1 LAYRFKNRLILVFGR
16 FLVNLYKP
24 NYMYNLLVS
33 PQNVQASLQKH
44 VLADGFDLTFDM
56 EKSKGVYIYDAKYDR
71 TLLDFFTCFASVP
84 LGYNHPKMVNDEA
97 FKKNLML
104 AALTNPSN
112 SDIYTTQY
120 AQFVETFDRVGIP
133 EYLPHAFFIAGGSL
147 AIENALKVAM
157 DWKVQKNFAK
167 GYTKEL
173 GFKVIHFE
181 NAFHGRSGYTLSLTN
196 TQPVKTKWFAK
207 FDWPRVSFPK
217 MNFPYSDA
225 GHEDLLRREELSIA
239 QIKKAFEENKD
250 DVCAIIIEPVQSEGG
265 DNHVR
270 KEFLEKLRQLADENE
285 AMLIYDEVQTG
296 VGLTGKFWCH
306 EHFGENARPDILAF
320 GKKMQVCGILA
331 GKKVDEVEN
340 NVFNVSSRINSTW
353 GGSLVDMVRSS
364 KIMEVIAEDNL
375 CDNAAQ
381 MGDYLQNSLKE
392 IAEQYPIISNVRGKG
407 LLTAFDFPSKTTR
420 DEFISNGMKQNVMF
434 LGCGEQS
441 IRFRPALIIE
451 EKHIDSGLEIL
462 KKICA
467 EL

>member
-1 LAYRFKNRLILVFGR
+1 
-16 FLVNLYKP
+16 
-24 NYMYNLLVS
+24 MYNLLVS
-33 PQNVQASLQKH
+33 PENVQASLNKH
-44 VLADGFDLTFDM
+44 ILADGFDLTFDM
-56 EKSKGVYIYDAKYDR
+56 EKSKGVYIYDAKYKR

-84 LGYNHPKMVNDEA
+84 LGYNHPKMVNDEE
-97 FKKNLML
+97 FKKNLMM
-104 AALTNPSN
+104 AAMTNPSN

-133 EYLPHAFFIAGGSL
+133 DYLPHAFFIAGGSL

-173 GFKVIHFE
+173 GFQVIHFE
-181 NAFHGRSGYTLSLTN
+181 HAFHGRSGYTLSLTN

-207 FDWPRVSFPK
+207 FVWPRVSFPY

-225 GHEDLLRREELSIA
+225 NHEDLLRREALSIA
-239 QIKKAFEENKD
+239 QIKKAFEDNKD
-250 DVCAIIIEPVQSEGG
+250 DICAIIVEPVQSEGG

-270 KEFLEKLRQLADENE
+270 KEFMEQLRVLADENE

-306 EHFGENARPDILAF
+306 EHFGEKARPDIIAF

-331 GKKVDEVEN
+331 SNRVDEVEN
-340 NVFNVSSRINSTW
+340 NVFRVSSRINSTW

-364 KIMEVIAEDNL
+364 KIMEIIAEDNL
-375 CDNAAQ
+375 CDNAAK
-381 MGDYLQNSLKE
+381 MGEYLQGQLLN
-392 IAEQYPIISNVRGKG
+392 IAAKYPVMTNVRGKG
-407 LLTAFDFPSKTTR
+407 LLTAFDFPDKNTR
-420 DEFISNGMKQNVMF
+420 DSFINSGLENNVMF
-434 LGCGEQS
+434 LGCGSKS

-451 EKHIDSGLEIL
+451 KNHIDDGLTIL
-462 KKICA
+462 EKIA
-467 EL
+467 ATL